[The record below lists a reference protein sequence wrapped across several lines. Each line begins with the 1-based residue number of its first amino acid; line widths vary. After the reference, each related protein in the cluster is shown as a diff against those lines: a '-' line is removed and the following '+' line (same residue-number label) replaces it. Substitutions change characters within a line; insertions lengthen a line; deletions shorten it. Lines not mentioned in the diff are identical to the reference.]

1 MVPEMDFM
9 SHCSG
14 SRALRYVVP
23 EINFMAQSLRSR
35 ALRYMVPEIWFEV
48 EDNGHAN

>member
-1 MVPEMDFM
+1 
-9 SHCSG
+9 
-14 SRALRYVVP
+14 VP
-23 EINFMAQSLRSR
+23 EINFMAQSLRPR